1 MTYSIKDKE
10 MINANRAVLVYFNGT
25 LDAVVANAGTG
36 AIASPATTRSSVS
49 SADIYIPFPVKE
61 IHVRGIDIDWN
72 VEYFSVYFT
81 SSLVDNG
88 PLGSGYA
95 GVYHDMST
103 STKKM
108 RYIFDQPRDINGS
121 YRFEYLRIEQR
132 SINFTN
138 TLVSNFPSIDGGGVC
153 FMLEFIGYK

>member
-1 MTYSIKDKE
+1 MTHKDKE
-10 MINANRAVLVYFNGT
+10 MINTNRAVLVYFNGT
-25 LDAVVANAGTG
+25 LDAVVANPATG
-36 AIASPATTRSSVS
+36 AVASFATTKTSVA

-72 VEYFSVYFT
+72 NDYFSIYFI

-95 GVYHDMST
+95 GVYLDQST

-121 YRFEYLRIEQR
+121 YRFEYLRLEQH

-138 TLVSNFPSIDGGGVC
+138 TRTSNFPSIDGGGVC